1 MQCCIVGVFQLISCI
16 PVPVTCLEHILLA
29 CAMSVAGVFDTA
41 VNHLYCTCCH
51 VSRAYLCSLPFSLVW
66 HIALGKSTIAALTER
81 FYDIDQGEILI
92 DNHPIKSLDPSW
104 LRGSVIG
111 FIKQE
116 PVLFATTVMEN
127 IRYGRPSAT
136 DNEVRVLVCL
146 CTCVC
151 MCVLVYVC
159 VHVCAC
165 VCLCEVCVC
174 VFACMHVCMCLCVHA
189 CVCCVRPWLVSQ

>member
-1 MQCCIVGVFQLISCI
+1 MCVN
-16 PVPVTCLEHILLA
+16 
-29 CAMSVAGVFDTA
+29 TA

-51 VSRAYLCSLPFSLVW
+51 VCRAYSCTLPFSFVW
-66 HIALGKSTIAALTER
+66 RIAPGKSTIAALTER

-136 DNEVRVLVCL
+136 DNEVRVLVYL
-146 CTCVC
+146 CMCVC
-151 MCVLVYVC
+151 MC

-165 VCLCEVCVC
+165 VQYVCVC
-174 VFACMHVCMCLCVHA
+174 VYMYACVYVSVCACMCVLCSFMACESVGTTLCLTHM
-189 CVCCVRPWLVSQ
+189 

>member
-1 MQCCIVGVFQLISCI
+1 MYTS
-16 PVPVTCLEHILLA
+16 
-29 CAMSVAGVFDTA
+29 S
-41 VNHLYCTCCH
+41 
-51 VSRAYLCSLPFSLVW
+51 PFSLVW
-66 HIALGKSTIAALTER
+66 RIALGKSTIAALTER

-136 DNEVRVLVCL
+136 DNEVRE
-146 CTCVC
+146 
-151 MCVLVYVC
+151 LVYVC
-159 VHVCAC
+159 VH
-165 VCLCEVCVC
+165 LCVCVC
-174 VFACMHVCMCLCVHA
+174 VCVRCVCVCVCMHAYVCVLCSSMACESVGITLCLTHM
-189 CVCCVRPWLVSQ
+189 